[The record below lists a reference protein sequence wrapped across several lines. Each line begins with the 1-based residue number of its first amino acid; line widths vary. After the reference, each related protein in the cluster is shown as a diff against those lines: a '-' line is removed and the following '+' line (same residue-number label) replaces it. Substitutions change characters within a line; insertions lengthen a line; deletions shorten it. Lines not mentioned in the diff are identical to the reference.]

1 MLSGVVSPAPAPG
14 VRGSGR
20 WLEGRWGLGP
30 HMLRDYRLFI
40 PPGVSATRPAP
51 LMVLLHGC
59 GQDSASFAACTR
71 AAAIARVARCMM
83 LLPEQSSHANA
94 QRCWNWF
101 RGEVNV
107 AAEAMLLMAIL
118 EHVCLLYPVR
128 RDRVFALG
136 ISAGGS
142 MALTLALRFP
152 ERFAAVGTHSGAVPH
167 SAVNA
172 VQAAQAMRGH
182 RDPDTE
188 GRRLRLAG
196 RRLPPLIVLHGDA
209 DPVVAFDNAPASV
222 SLWLDLLPQH
232 DAPKPAR
239 IRQVQRG
246 ARRAHTISDWK
257 LHARPYVRLVRIAE
271 LGHAWSG
278 GAPKQ
283 AFSDPSGPDA
293 LKIAMRFFT
302 DSTAIRRTKRSA
314 R

>member
-232 DAPKPAR
+232 AILHRSPLEFDRFSAARAGPTPSPTGNSTRGLTSAWFASRSWVTPGAGVRQSRRSRILPAPMP
-239 IRQVQRG
+239 
-246 ARRAHTISDWK
+246 
-257 LHARPYVRLVRIAE
+257 
-271 LGHAWSG
+271 
-278 GAPKQ
+278 
-283 AFSDPSGPDA
+283 
-293 LKIAMRFFT
+293 
-302 DSTAIRRTKRSA
+302 
-314 R
+314 